1 MKNIHLVPKSFIVS
15 LVTFVFLIVLSY
27 LGYRGYKLVQT
38 ENTALQKEL
47 STLNT
52 SLESTKSQL
61 STLENTHADLKDT
74 VAIQSKRA
82 ELLEEYLNQV
92 TNTVANFEKLSK
104 LDSELLKKYSKVYFL
119 NENYS
124 PVHLA
129 DISKEFT
136 YDDGRTIQIHEKVWP
151 FLERLFKDAENE
163 GLSLRALSSYR
174 SFKTQASLKAQNTV
188 VYGTGANRFSADQGY
203 SEHQIGT
210 TLDFTT
216 TNTQG
221 VLGKFDGTEE
231 QQWLSENG
239 YKYGFILS
247 YPKNN
252 SYYIYEPWHWR
263 FVGVALA
270 TKLHRDNKNF
280 YDLDQREIDEYLLT
294 IFD

>member
-1 MKNIHLVPKSFIVS
+1 MKHMS
-15 LVTFVFLIVLSY
+15 LTSLTLGITLLILAAAGFF
-27 LGYRGYKLVQT
+27 GYRGYTTLRK
-38 ENTALQKEL
+38 ENTALFE
-47 STLNT
+47 
-52 SLESTKSQL
+52 QL
-61 STLENTHADLKDT
+61 STQNASLENTYLKLEELANSQADLKDT
-74 VAIQSKRA
+74 LAIQSRRN
-82 ELLEEYLNQV
+82 ELLEQYVNQI

-104 LDSELLKKYSKVYFL
+104 LDPELLKKYSKVYFL

-136 YDDGRTIQIHEKVWP
+136 HDDGRTIQIHEKVWP

-216 TNTQG
+216 TKTQG
-221 VLGKFDGTEE
+221 VLGKFDGTDE
-231 QQWLSENG
+231 QQWLSENA

-270 TKLHRDNKNF
+270 TKLHRDGKNF